1 MTQSLTIITGKE
13 IIQNLSPE
21 FWEEFKRLEANGTIK
36 TDGALDTIPNRDKK
50 NITERDNFRF
60 IVEVQRIDNIQEG
73 NILKNLKE
81 IGGYRHKS
89 AGVADAFEYEDPE
102 IDYVTSPDGLHRWIK
117 AYLCNVDEISVNL
130 QDVHAVDATNE
141 EIIAAEKQFFDD
153 KNGRNAKITL
163 TDQMRSDKLSNNM
176 TPKQIK
182 LDEELTKAGINVGD
196 IGAPKETATYSY
208 GSISELD
215 KLVTTETHPCY
226 TDTEEIKDTT
236 IWMKD
241 FIANDSIGP
250 RLHGGI
256 VSAKRIIDS
265 KEDAVFSTMFEKWLR
280 STGKYSYAYYQT
292 DWWTAKVQH
301 TRNMENTT
309 LRLLVAFNQW
319 YREKF
324 DGDNCISLNDLND
337 FLEVMNTETKQFV
350 DDCIVKEML
359 IDYAPVANV
368 AEEEEDSNYSSIDEA
383 LNV

>member
-1 MTQSLTIITGKE
+1 MTQSLTIITGEE
-13 IIQNLSPE
+13 IIKNLSPK
-21 FWEEFKRLEANGTIK
+21 FWEEFDRLVENGTIK
-36 TDGALDTIPNRDKK
+36 IDGALDDIPNPQKK
-50 NITERDNFRF
+50 TIIKRNAFRF
-60 IVEVQRIDNIQEG
+60 IVEVQRIDNIQES

-102 IDYVTSPDGLHRWIK
+102 IEYVTSPDGLHRWIM
-117 AYLCNVDEISVNL
+117 AYLCNVLNISVNL
-130 QDVHAVDATNE
+130 QDVHAADATNE

-163 TDQMRSDKLSNNM
+163 TDQMRSDKLSNTM
-176 TPKQIK
+176 TPKQQK
-182 LDEELTKAGINVGD
+182 LDEELAKAGINVGD

-208 GSISELD
+208 GSVSELD

-241 FIANDSIGP
+241 FIKNDALGP

-265 KEDAVFSTMFEKWLR
+265 KGDAAFSSMFEKWLR

-319 YREKF
+319 YRDRLES
-324 DGDNCISLNDLND
+324 GNCISLNDVED
-337 FLEVMNTETKQFV
+337 FLKVMNTETNQFV

-359 IDYAPVANV
+359 IDYAPVAH
-368 AEEEEDSNYSSIDEA
+368 ATEEEDSNYSSIDEA